1 MDRRHQSSLILLQ
14 IMRNPILGLYAI
26 FNTHRRMV
34 GVWQQVT
41 STESKPFGCQ
51 SSLQVCT
58 SWSSVLFAYT
68 EQSNKR
74 YRESQLETKWPVFAA
89 SCESS
94 LRLLYYCTK
103 YKHVRRTEKT
113 LGTLRNTRDSWLTA
127 RNSKLLYSRYK
138 VAFVTTIHSVLLL
151 VG

>member
-1 MDRRHQSSLILLQ
+1 MPYLIRIVEWLEYDSRSHQPNRNHSGVSHLYKYAQADLQ
-14 IMRNPILGLYAI
+14 FCSPTLNKVTRGTEKVSWKQNGL
-26 FNTHRRMV
+26 
-34 GVWQQVT
+34 
-41 STESKPFGCQ
+41 
-51 SSLQVCT
+51 SLQHLV
-58 SWSSVLFAYT
+58 
-68 EQSNKR
+68 
-74 YRESQLETKWPVFAA
+74 SQA
-89 SCESS
+89 

-103 YKHVRRTEKT
+103 YKHVRRTQKT